1 MTARA
6 GLRCL
11 VCYAHSG
18 GCDHTRVLGENSI
31 SIALAVHV
39 QGCRSSI
46 YGALQMCDRCHC
58 GYIIYSVQPTCSVLA
73 QVNVV
78 LLAPNPEQHTTKP
91 ANQARR
97 LISCKRHQPT
107 CNRMESKV
115 DHILQDEQHAQVH
128 SPEGST
134 SRDWHSAMP
143 MQPRDESGVVQPL
156 PPGRFKLYNAGKH
169 ASPSAQPWNS
179 GQSWRHSY
187 MGCIRLGGNSS
198 IRFYNVAYR
207 HRPGHSLLTA
217 YLPTEVTTPLRSLL
231 PMWVSLGVAKASE
244 VAAYPC
250 HVFPEH
256 SLDAGITLAGK
267 AHAPL
272 TVNQSRATPCAG
284 CHLISL
290 HCSEDV
296 RPWMPCPESEYSRL
310 KYAPLNPKHDWSGSV
325 LPLAEGSSSIRE
337 HDRRGNFARRHTNS
351 CALLMPH
358 LGMFCNTQARGML
371 GVASLSS
378 CSVLGHAWM
387 SGATVCTPYINRS
400 PSPWI
405 ALRIHR
411 ILDPSASR
419 PGWMCLTD
427 YGRQATPKRCL
438 SWSRELDPSAH
449 GLVGTPGRSP
459 CDVAGQRPMAQTPNE
474 GITKQGQGYMGSL
487 CRTAREYAIA
497 YETSGLGSGSA
508 AGRLILHHIM
518 NAGPLPWTTGHLP
531 NRHFSISTPEQMP
544 PTYSRDVKSRSTLRR
559 QGTRPGKRQRAEAK
573 ARLAE
578 DGSAR
583 SNTCQAGSSNDPPM
597 LPLQRIAQRRN
608 EDPIGTAWT
617 APTTV
622 QEGKVTATV
631 DDVRSLQPEAAT
643 CATSST
649 NFGSREQE
657 LMQPKQEETLAV
669 HQPEGDQTMAETAN
683 SEAPPAPN
691 VMRAPAATC
700 TTSSTS
706 FGSREQKLMQP
717 KQEET
722 REVHQ
727 PEGDQTMAGAANSEA
742 PPAPDV
748 MRAPCGSACPT
759 EPPTGQSEVSR
770 WENLHEEA
778 MVSAATLHTASS
790 CQSVPPS
797 GEEGTADSAE
807 DTSSE
812 ELLPD
817 TGTWQRQPPVPPLP
831 RRLRAADHTKS
842 NVPLVRRS
850 SAQDTSSSP
859 ELCEEDTT
867 SSEGSGVSTD
877 DKTGVA
883 IRRMGQP

>member
-1 MTARA
+1 
-6 GLRCL
+6 
-11 VCYAHSG
+11 
-18 GCDHTRVLGENSI
+18 
-31 SIALAVHV
+31 
-39 QGCRSSI
+39 
-46 YGALQMCDRCHC
+46 
-58 GYIIYSVQPTCSVLA
+58 
-73 QVNVV
+73 
-78 LLAPNPEQHTTKP
+78 
-91 ANQARR
+91 
-97 LISCKRHQPT
+97 
-107 CNRMESKV
+107 
-115 DHILQDEQHAQVH
+115 
-128 SPEGST
+128 
-134 SRDWHSAMP
+134 
-143 MQPRDESGVVQPL
+143 
-156 PPGRFKLYNAGKH
+156 
-169 ASPSAQPWNS
+169 
-179 GQSWRHSY
+179 

-198 IRFYNVAYR
+198 IRFYNVAYQ
-207 HRPGHSLLTA
+207 HRPSDSLLMA
-217 YLPTEVTTPLRSLL
+217 YLLTEVTTPLRSLL
-231 PMWVSLGVAKASE
+231 PMWVSLGVAKASD
-244 VAAYPC
+244 VVAYPC

-267 AHAPL
+267 APAPL
-272 TVNQSRATPCAG
+272 TVNQSRTTPCAG

-310 KYAPLNPKHDWSGSV
+310 KYAPLHPKHDWSGSV
-325 LPLAEGSSSIRE
+325 LPLAEGSSSLRE

-358 LGMFCNTQARGML
+358 LGMFCITQARGML
-371 GVASLSS
+371 GVASFSS

-387 SGATVCTPYINRS
+387 SGATVCTSYINRL

-411 ILDPSASR
+411 ILNPSASR

-438 SWSRELDPSAH
+438 SWSRELDPSDH

-459 CDVAGQRPMAQTPNE
+459 CDVAGQRPMAQTPDE
-474 GITKQGQGYMGSL
+474 GITKQGQGYMRSL
-487 CRTAREYAIA
+487 CCTARAYAIA
-497 YETSGLGSGSA
+497 YETSGHGSGSA
-508 AGRLILHHIM
+508 ADRSRTPPHLQPGAILHRIM
-518 NAGPLPWTTGHLP
+518 NAGPLTWTTGHLP
-531 NRHFSISTPEQMP
+531 NRHFSVSTSGQMP
-544 PTYSRDVKSRSTLRR
+544 PAYSRDVKSRSTLRR
-559 QGTRPGKRQRAEAK
+559 QETRPGKRQRAEAK
-573 ARLAE
+573 ARLA
-578 DGSAR
+578 R
-583 SNTCQAGSSNDPPM
+583 SGACQAGSSNDPPM

-649 NFGSREQE
+649 SFGSREQE

-683 SEAPPAPN
+683 SEAPQAPA

-700 TTSSTS
+700 TTTSTS
-706 FGSREQKLMQP
+706 VGSREQQLLQP

-722 REVHQ
+722 RAVHQ
-727 PEGDQTMAGAANSEA
+727 PEGDLTMAGATNSEA
-742 PPAPDV
+742 TLAPDV

-778 MVSAATLHTASS
+778 MVGAATLRTASS
-790 CQSVPPS
+790 CQSVLPS
-797 GEEGTADSAE
+797 GEEGAADSAE
-807 DTSSE
+807 DASSE

-817 TGTWQRQPPVPPLP
+817 TGTWRKQPPAPPPP
-831 RRLRAADHTKS
+831 RRLRAVDHTKS
-842 NVPLVRRS
+842 GATSSNVPPVRWS

-883 IRRMGQP
+883 IRRMGELRAKLMTAMTRRTKEACSQVPFLSYCNGPWPPPPQYARMSSGLVC